1 MTLHATSEPLLKL
14 ITYKQNFPKFVDCNV
29 HILLLHWN
37 GQLRISLYDVAT
49 FLRLFIWYFCGVANQ
64 LTLIAKWIEV
74 SQDRLGAKNEATLT
88 TK

>member
-1 MTLHATSEPLLKL
+1 MQCTPA
-14 ITYKQNFPKFVDCNV
+14 
-29 HILLLHWN
+29 N
-37 GQLRISLYDVAT
+37 GQLRISVYDVAT